1 MPSFRVI
8 LTIGTLHPGVAP
20 ASIEP
25 TIAAAVREYS
35 VVEATSI
42 DVVSGEAR
50 LTVRFTAADVQEAL
64 KTAKTAADAAEGCA
78 RLDRLSLTERVGG
91 RWFRRA

>member
-8 LTIGTLHPGVAP
+8 LTIGALHPGIAP
-20 ASIEP
+20 TSVEP
-25 TIAAAVREYS
+25 RIAAAVRENA

-42 DVVSGEAR
+42 DIVAGEPR
-50 LTVRFTAADVQEAL
+50 LTVRFTAAEVREAL
-64 KTAKTAADAAEGCA
+64 AVAQSAARAANSCA
-78 RLDRLSLTERVGG
+78 RVDHWRLTERVGG